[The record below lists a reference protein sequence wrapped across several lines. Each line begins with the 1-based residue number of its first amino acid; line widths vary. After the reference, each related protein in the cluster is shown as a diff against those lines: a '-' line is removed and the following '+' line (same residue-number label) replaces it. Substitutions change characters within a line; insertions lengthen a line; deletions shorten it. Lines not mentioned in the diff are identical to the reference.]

1 MWKICLTVFLFITFA
16 IFSPLSPASY
26 PKDIYKWVDKDG
38 NLHFTD
44 NPSLIP
50 KDKTEEAEMI
60 KGRKTEPG
68 EIGVFDVIETS
79 PAPSNEEETEE
90 ESEEDRKEKEKELRE
105 LWGSRA
111 LEIDSREESIL
122 AEIQNTER
130 EIIYKKREVDYLLIN
145 GYAADFYILEL
156 RNLEDYLK
164 DLDYQLSLIGQ
175 ERGNLRDEA
184 RRQGIPPGYLR
195 P

>member
-1 MWKICLTVFLFITFA
+1 
-16 IFSPLSPASY
+16 
-26 PKDIYKWVDKDG
+26 
-38 NLHFTD
+38 
-44 NPSLIP
+44 LIP
-50 KDKTEEAEMI
+50 RDKAAEVDI
-60 KGRKTEPG
+60 IEGEKTTPG
-68 EIGVFDVIETS
+68 ETAVFDVIEIS
-79 PAPSNEEETEE
+79 PAPSNEEGTEG
-90 ESEEDRKEKEKELRE
+90 ESAEDREKKEEKLRE
-105 LWGSRA
+105 LWEGRA
-111 LEIDSREESIL
+111 LEIDSKEKSIL

-164 DLDYQLSLIGQ
+164 DLDYQLSLIDQ